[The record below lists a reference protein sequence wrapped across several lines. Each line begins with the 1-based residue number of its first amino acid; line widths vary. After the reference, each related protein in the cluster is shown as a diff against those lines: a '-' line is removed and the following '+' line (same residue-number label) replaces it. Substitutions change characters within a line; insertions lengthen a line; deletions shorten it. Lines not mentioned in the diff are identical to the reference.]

1 MWPKL
6 AVNYT
11 NKTQFLIRINKGI
24 LDISDD
30 NSLNDKMLEDDRRIS
45 TSNMIYLGDGFTDV
59 PCMKLT
65 KENGGVSIA
74 VYTDKNYDTAKK
86 LLNDGRINYMVPAD
100 YNDGTEIDEIIKKTI
115 KAMSINTELMNISHK
130 QANNE

>member
-30 NSLNDKMLEDDRRIS
+30 NGLNDKMLENDFNIRKFLALVVIFIS
-45 TSNMIYLGDGFTDV
+45 L
-59 PCMKLT
+59 
-65 KENGGVSIA
+65 
-74 VYTDKNYDTAKK
+74 
-86 LLNDGRINYMVPAD
+86 
-100 YNDGTEIDEIIKKTI
+100 IIFFI
-115 KAMSINTELMNISHK
+115 IFEFNFIFFR
-130 QANNE
+130 